1 MSSALAVAR
10 SAILLYAAVLATL
23 FALLVPPYEAPDEP
37 SHLAYVNFVA
47 TRAGL
52 PNQYDPQ
59 RALPQLGPSPPEG
72 HQPPLYYAL
81 GALLLRLTSTGPCLE
96 APPQP
101 NPLHAWNGAGGTR
114 TDVPLFLPPAFPAAP
129 GPLDPEGAAAG
140 ESAPEVSIRPT
151 RDVPCLLLLR
161 LFSVLLGVLTV
172 GAVLLLSRRF
182 LAGWWQLLPALLV
195 ATLPQFLFAS
205 GVVNNDALAN
215 LLLTLV
221 LWGAV
226 WALDEPHRWGP
237 YLLLGVALGLV
248 LLTKKTALFVL
259 PVLALLLASVAFRQR
274 PRPASRLVS
283 PPPRPPRPVRVLALG
298 AGALALAFLL
308 SGWLF
313 ARNQALYGDPL
324 ATEMEKATLGPLVQ
338 EKSLTSSYF
347 QGPFPREFSRSLV
360 GVMGWMQVELP
371 PAVYWLYLSLV
382 AGAGAGSLLW
392 ARGGR
397 APPARAV
404 FGALFVLACGA
415 GIVAYN
421 LTYSQPQGRF
431 LFPVLSL
438 LAIAV
443 SAGLRELARPLSWP
457 PALAGAALCLVV
469 ALVAADVAALR
480 TVVAFYGRPGLFP

>member
-10 SAILLYAAVLATL
+10 TAILVYAAVLATL

-37 SHLAYVNFVA
+37 SHLAYINYVA

-59 RALPQLGPSPPEG
+59 RSLPQLGPSPPEG

-81 GALLLRLTSTGPCLE
+81 GALLLRLTSSGPCLE

-114 TDVPLFLPPAFPAAP
+114 TDVPLYLPPAAGGPAG
-129 GPLDPEGAAAG
+129 GPAGAAEG
-140 ESAPEVSIRPT
+140 VTMRPT
-151 RDVPCLLLLR
+151 RDVPCLFLLR
-161 LFSVLLGVLTV
+161 LFSVLLGVLNV
-172 GAVLLLSRRF
+172 GAVLLLARHF
-182 LAGWWQLLPALLV
+182 LPGWWQLLPALLV

-226 WALDEPHRWGP
+226 WILDAPHRGGP
-237 YLLLGVALGLV
+237 YLLLGVALGLA

-259 PVLALLLASVAFRQR
+259 PVLALLLVSVAFRQR
-274 PRPASRLVS
+274 PARWLVS
-283 PPPRPPRPVRVLALG
+283 PRPTPCPVRVLALG
-298 AGALALAFLL
+298 AGAMALALLL

-313 ARNQALYGDPL
+313 VRNQALYGDPL

-338 EKSLTSSYF
+338 EKALTSPYF
-347 QGPFPREFSRSLV
+347 TGPFRREFSRSLV
-360 GVMGWMQVELP
+360 GVFGWMQLEAP
-371 PAVYWLYLSLV
+371 PAVYRLYLFLV
-382 AGAGAGSLLW
+382 GAAGVGFLLRT
-392 ARGGR
+392 RGGR
-397 APPARAV
+397 APPARTV

-415 GIVAYN
+415 GIIAYN

-438 LAIAV
+438 LAIAL
-443 SAGLRELARPLSWP
+443 SAGLRELLRPLSRLARP
-457 PALAGAALCLVV
+457 PAVAGAALCLVA
-469 ALVAADVAALR
+469 ALVAADVAALL
-480 TVVAFYGRPGLFP
+480 TVIEFYGRPGLFP